1 MPRSPADPLRATILA
16 WVALAGL
23 LVAAQQSWAAGA
35 WRPVV
40 ASAMFVVLV
49 YAGGVAVSL
58 PERLAVRVVV
68 LGGVGLQALALRV
81 RPWSTDDFLRY
92 VWDGRVL
99 LSGVN
104 PYRYPPGDPAL
115 AALRDPW
122 LFPDG
127 QMPALNPPTERTI
140 YPPIAQAFF
149 GGAEALPGGDGRGLV
164 LQALLAVVAILTSL
178 MIISARRAQGR
189 DPRRVIWWAW
199 CPTVILEAGG
209 NAHIDTLAAL
219 FVVGAV
225 MAAARHR
232 SVWSGLLVG
241 LATGT
246 KLIPV
251 LVGLALPP
259 RWWVRAGAA
268 AVVVVVLGYLPFAS
282 GGVDVTGF
290 LRGYAGEEA
299 TDRWDLLRP
308 LLPDA
313 IVPAVGLGLLVL
325 LALSISAGWWHSL
338 TSTVDRAAAL
348 LGGTWLLLTPAYPW
362 YFLPLVAL
370 VALGATRL
378 WLLPCAAAYVVYA
391 AADLG
396 HTYYLTRVI
405 AYGGAAAAL
414 VLAGWRAE
422 RTARARDGAGSR

>member
-127 QMPALNPPTERTI
+127 QMPALNHPTERTI

-246 KLIPV
+246 KLTPV
-251 LVGLALPP
+251 L
-259 RWWVRAGAA
+259 
-268 AVVVVVLGYLPFAS
+268 S